1 MERYTKRKSMNA
13 TMTPSHLGTPATDEG
28 PRGRADHFINGKFVP
43 PASGA
48 YMDNHDPRTGEK
60 IGSVALGDASDVD
73 AAVDSAAK
81 AFPAWRDLKPLDR
94 GRIMMEIA
102 RKIRVHSK
110 RLVEIESMEA
120 GKPASVVP
128 RELEIAAT
136 YFEFYGGLASSIH
149 GEVIDAGPDYH
160 TFTRREPFGVVGAIL
175 PWNVPMNQAARAGAP
190 ALAAGNTV
198 VAKPSEKTPGTTLAL
213 AQFAVEECGLPP
225 GVFNVILGTGPGA
238 GAALVSHPGVRKV
251 SFTGS
256 LRAGREIGHI
266 AAERVLP
273 LTLEMGGKS
282 ADIIFE
288 DADFAKAVANTAR
301 AFTRNSGQICSA
313 GTRLL
318 VQESIHDKFVA
329 ELSKAVAA
337 ITVGPEADA
346 EVGPLTTSGQYE
358 KVRDYYEV
366 ARQEGAKAAV
376 GGNLP
381 TDQRLTKGWFVTP
394 TVYTGVHNDMRIAR
408 EEIFGP
414 VAVVIPFKDEA
425 DAIRIANDSDYGLA
439 AGLWTSDVSRALRVS
454 ARLDAGQ
461 VYVNEYQVGGFIEA
475 PFGGFKQSG
484 YGREKGME
492 ALQHYLQTKCVI
504 IKI

>member
-1 MERYTKRKSMNA
+1 
-13 TMTPSHLGTPATDEG
+13 MTSTQLDV
-28 PRGRADHFINGKFVP
+28 ADHYIDGKSVP
-43 PASGA
+43 PASGQ
-48 YMDNHDPRTGEK
+48 YMDNHDPRTAEK
-60 IGSVALGDASDVD
+60 IGSVALGDKTDVDRAVD
-73 AAVDSAAK
+73 AASR
-81 AFPAWRDLKPLDR
+81 AFPGWRDTKPLDR

-102 RKIRVHSK
+102 RKIRLHAK
-110 RLVEIESMEA
+110 RLSEIEAKEA
-120 GKPASVVP
+120 GKPISSVP
-128 RELEIAAT
+128 REFEISAQ

-149 GEVIDAGPDYH
+149 GETIDAGPEYH
-160 TFTRREPFGVVGAIL
+160 TFTRREPFGVVGTIL

-198 VAKPSEKTPGTTLAL
+198 VAKPSEKTPTTTLAL

-225 GVFNVILGTGPGA
+225 GVFNVINGSGPQA
-238 GAALVSHPGVRKV
+238 GAALVSHPRVRKV

-256 LRAGREIGHI
+256 VRAGREIGHI
-266 AAERVLP
+266 AAERIIP

-288 DADFAKAVANTAR
+288 DADLAQAVANTAR

-318 VQESIHDKFVA
+318 VQASIHDKFVA
-329 ELSKAVAA
+329 ELTKTVAR
-337 ITVGPEADA
+337 ITVGPEDNAD
-346 EVGPLTTSGQYE
+346 VGPLATAGQHE
-358 KVRDYYEV
+358 KVRGYYEL
-366 ARQEGAKAAV
+366 ARQEGAKAAL
-376 GGNLP
+376 GGSMP
-381 TDQRLTKGWFVTP
+381 TEQRLSKGWYVMP
-394 TVYTGVHNDMRIAR
+394 TVYTGVTNDMRIAR

-414 VAVVIPFKDEA
+414 VAVVIPFQDEA

-439 AGLWTSDVSRALRVS
+439 AGLWTRDVSRALRVS
-454 ARLDAGQ
+454 ARLEAGQ

>member
-1 MERYTKRKSMNA
+1 MNA
-13 TMTPSHLGTPATDEG
+13 TISPPRAEASSTEEG
-28 PRGRADHFINGKFVP
+28 PRGRANHFIDGKFVP

-48 YMDNHDPRTGEK
+48 YMDNHDPRTAEK
-60 IGSVALGDASDVD
+60 IGSVALGDKADVAAAVD
-73 AAVDSAAK
+73 AAAR

-102 RKIRVHSK
+102 RKIRVHAK
-110 RLVEIESMEA
+110 RLGEIESMEA
-120 GKPASVVP
+120 GKPESFVP
-128 RELEIAAT
+128 RELEIAAQ
-136 YFEFYGGLASSIH
+136 YWEFYGGLASSIH
-149 GEVIDAGPDYH
+149 GEVIDAGPGYH

-175 PWNVPMNQAARAGAP
+175 PWNVPMNQASRAGAP

-198 VAKPSEKTPGTTLAL
+198 VAKPSEKTPGTTLAM

-225 GVFNVILGTGPGA
+225 GVFNVILGTGPQA
-238 GAALVSHPGVRKV
+238 GAALVSNPGVRKV

-256 LRAGREIGHI
+256 VRAGREIGHI
-266 AAERVLP
+266 AAERVIP

-288 DADFAKAVANTAR
+288 DADLSQAIANTAR

-318 VQESIHDKFVA
+318 VQESIHDQFVA
-329 ELSKAVAA
+329 GLTKAVAA

-346 EVGPLTTSGQYE
+346 EVGPLATAGQYD
-358 KVRDYYEV
+358 KVRGYFEI
-366 ARQEGAKAAV
+366 ARQEGATAAL
-376 GGNLP
+376 GGDMP

-394 TVYTGVHNDMRIAR
+394 TVYTGVTNDMRIAR

-425 DAIRIANDSDYGLA
+425 DAIRIANDSEYGLA
-439 AGLWTSDVSRALRVS
+439 AGVWTSDVSRALRVS
-454 ARLDAGQ
+454 ARLEAGQ

>member
-1 MERYTKRKSMNA
+1 MS
-13 TMTPSHLGTPATDEG
+13 TMTSTQLDV
-28 PRGRADHFINGKFVP
+28 ADHYIDGKFVP
-43 PASGA
+43 PASGE
-48 YMDNHDPRTGEK
+48 YMDNHDPRTAEK
-60 IGSVALGDASDVD
+60 IGSVALGDKADVDRAVD
-73 AAVDSAAK
+73 AASR
-81 AFPAWRDLKPLDR
+81 AFPGWRDTKPLDR

-102 RKIRVHSK
+102 RKIRVHAK
-110 RLVEIESMEA
+110 RLSEIEAKEA
-120 GKPASVVP
+120 GKPISSVP
-128 RELEIAAT
+128 REFEISAT
-136 YFEFYGGLASSIH
+136 YFEFYGGLAASIH
-149 GEVIDAGPDYH
+149 GETIDAGPDYH
-160 TFTRREPFGVVGAIL
+160 TFTRREPFGVVGTIL

-198 VAKPSEKTPGTTLAL
+198 VAKPSEKTPTTTLAL
-213 AQFAVEECGLPP
+213 ARFAVEECGLPP
-225 GVFNVILGTGPGA
+225 GVFNVIQGTGPQA
-238 GAALVSHPGVRKV
+238 GAALVSHPRVRKV

-256 LRAGREIGHI
+256 VRAGREIGHI
-266 AAERVLP
+266 AAERIIP

-288 DADFAKAVANTAR
+288 DADLVQAVANTSR

-318 VQESIHDKFVA
+318 VQASIHDKFVA
-329 ELSKAVAA
+329 ELTKAVAK
-337 ITVGPEADA
+337 ITVGPEDNAD
-346 EVGPLTTSGQYE
+346 VGPLATAGQHE
-358 KVRDYYEV
+358 KVRGYYEL
-366 ARQEGAKAAV
+366 ARQEGAKAAF
-376 GGNLP
+376 GGSMP
-381 TDQRLTKGWFVTP
+381 TEQRLAKGWYVMP
-394 TVYTGVHNDMRIAR
+394 TVYTGVTNDMRIAR

-414 VAVVIPFKDEA
+414 VAVVIPFEDEA

-439 AGLWTSDVSRALRVS
+439 AGLWTRDVSRALRVS
-454 ARLDAGQ
+454 ARLEAGQ

>member
-1 MERYTKRKSMNA
+1 
-13 TMTPSHLGTPATDEG
+13 MTSTQLDV
-28 PRGRADHFINGKFVP
+28 ADHYIDGKFVP
-43 PASGA
+43 PASGE
-48 YMDNHDPRTGEK
+48 YMDNHDPRTAEK
-60 IGSVALGDASDVD
+60 IGSVALGDKADVDRAVD
-73 AAVDSAAK
+73 AASR
-81 AFPAWRDLKPLDR
+81 AFPGWRDTKPLDR

-102 RKIRVHSK
+102 RKIRVHAK
-110 RLVEIESMEA
+110 RLSEIEAKEA
-120 GKPASVVP
+120 GKPISSVP
-128 RELEIAAT
+128 REFEISAT
-136 YFEFYGGLASSIH
+136 YFEFYGGLAASIH
-149 GEVIDAGPDYH
+149 GETIDAGPDYH
-160 TFTRREPFGVVGAIL
+160 TFTRREPFGVVGTIL

-198 VAKPSEKTPGTTLAL
+198 VAKPSEKTPTTTLAL
-213 AQFAVEECGLPP
+213 ARFAVEECGLPP
-225 GVFNVILGTGPGA
+225 GVFNVIQGTGPQA
-238 GAALVSHPGVRKV
+238 GAALVSHPRVRKV

-256 LRAGREIGHI
+256 VRAGREIGHI
-266 AAERVLP
+266 AAERIIP

-288 DADFAKAVANTAR
+288 DADLVQAVANTSR

-318 VQESIHDKFVA
+318 VQASIHDKFVA
-329 ELSKAVAA
+329 ELTKAVAK
-337 ITVGPEADA
+337 ITVGPEDNAD
-346 EVGPLTTSGQYE
+346 VGPLATAGQHE
-358 KVRDYYEV
+358 KVRGYYEL
-366 ARQEGAKAAV
+366 ARQEGAKAAF
-376 GGNLP
+376 GGSMP
-381 TDQRLTKGWFVTP
+381 TEQRLAKGWYVMP
-394 TVYTGVHNDMRIAR
+394 TVYTGVTNDMRIAR

-414 VAVVIPFKDEA
+414 VAVVIPFEDEA

-439 AGLWTSDVSRALRVS
+439 AGLWTRDVSRALRVS
-454 ARLDAGQ
+454 ARLEAGQ